1 MSRRHRTKDAKADEA
16 FQEQGFVW
24 ESGASVGADDFD
36 LLTILTGE
44 RKNDKKH
51 RRAP

>member
-44 RKNDKKH
+44 KEKQQK
-51 RRAP
+51 A

>member
-44 RKNDKKH
+44 KEKRQK
-51 RRAP
+51 A